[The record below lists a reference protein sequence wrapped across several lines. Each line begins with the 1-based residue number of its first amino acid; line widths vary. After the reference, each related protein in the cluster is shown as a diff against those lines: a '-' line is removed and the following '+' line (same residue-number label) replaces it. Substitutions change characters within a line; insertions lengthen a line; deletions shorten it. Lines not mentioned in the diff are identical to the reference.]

1 MRRMGTRESTSGLQ
15 VLLGIAALSAN
26 LRGTT
31 DMAMCRLVV
40 NSWIVNPNIV
50 TLWHGRCWFQPKK
63 PRVKKF
69 LLSVKKT

>member
-1 MRRMGTRESTSGLQ
+1 MRRMGTRESTSVLQ

-40 NSWIVNPNIV
+40 NSCIVNPNNVLAEQIS
-50 TLWHGRCWFQPKK
+50 LLR
-63 PRVKKF
+63 RLYLF
-69 LLSVKKT
+69 LTV